1 MVKSRHPDHIHQVK
15 IQLMLQAVLSC
26 YRK

>member
-1 MVKSRHPDHIHQVK
+1 MVKSRHPAPIHQVK
-15 IQLMLQAVLSC
+15 IQLMLQTVLSC